1 MRTNDIMNQFRN
13 RVDLNPLNNPA
24 NAQKV
29 KETSGGSNFQSIF
42 DETINQDAS
51 VAFSKHAQMRMQE
64 RDISLSETDINKLN
78 DAVQRAD
85 DKGIKDMLVLMN
97 QNAFIVNVPNQ
108 TVVTAMKDQDM
119 QGNIFTNIN
128 GTVII

>member
-1 MRTNDIMNQFRN
+1 MMNQFRN
-13 RVDLNPLNNPA
+13 RVDSNPLNSLT
-24 NAQKV
+24 NAQATK
-29 KETSGGSNFQSIF
+29 KTSSETSFQSIL
-42 DETINQDAS
+42 DEKINHDAS

-64 RDISLSETDINKLN
+64 RDISLSELDLNKLN
-78 DAVQRAD
+78 DAVQQAD
-85 DKGIKDMLVLMN
+85 DRGIKDMLVLLN

>member
-1 MRTNDIMNQFRN
+1 MNQFRN